1 MKKFVK
7 YGLIGGCVLGLA
19 GVGLV
24 TASVAL
30 GADMQRI
37 IRYLD
42 HHRHL
47 GGSALGSSVIRY
59 PQDSYVDVDK
69 NGIRIK
75 AGDGELELDQ
85 DGVRLKDGDGELE
98 LDRSGVRLKDE
109 DGELELGR
117 NGIQRRAG
125 DGQIRDDGDGAFF
138 KTENSWVSPLED
150 GNFEAGYKAVTSL
163 EVKVSG
169 GTVGLFSLDEIEE
182 LTIKSEKG
190 TLDHVE
196 YREFAQE
203 QKLSLTA
210 YDGEDYQLF
219 IPSSWELEELEVDVL
234 QGDFSGENIRAY
246 DAEYETRGGD
256 LLVSQIGGSTLE
268 LKVTGGAM
276 SWTAVKEMPRLV
288 EADCQNGDLTI
299 ELPEGMDADGIG
311 YEMECENGLIEIPG
325 FTAEGTMEK
334 KISGKSGMT
343 RMELETENVI
353 ITVIQ

>member
-7 YGLIGGCVLGLA
+7 YGLIGGCVLALA

-37 IRYLD
+37 FC
-42 HHRHL
+42 
-47 GGSALGSSVIRY
+47 GTVFGSSVIRY
-59 PQDSYVDVDK
+59 PEDSYFKVDK
-69 NGIRIK
+69 DGIQIK
-75 AGDGELELDQ
+75 AGNGEIEVGQ
-85 DGVRLKDGDGELE
+85 NGVQVKDGDRQGL
-98 LDRSGVRLKDE
+98 V
-109 DGELELGR
+109 
-117 NGIQRRAG
+117 
-125 DGQIRDDGDGAFF
+125 DGDGIFM
-138 KTENSWVSPLED
+138 KTENSWISPSED

-163 EVKVSG
+163 EVKVAG
-169 GTVGLFSLDEIEE
+169 GTVSLFSLDEIEE

-190 TLDHVE
+190 ILDHVK
-196 YREFAQE
+196 YKEFANE

-234 QGDFSGENIRAY
+234 RGVFSGENIRAY
-246 DAEYETRGGD
+246 DTEYETRGGD
-256 LLVSQIGGSTLE
+256 VLVSQIGGSTLE
-268 LKVTGGAM
+268 LTVAGGTM

-288 EADCQNGDLTI
+288 EADCQNGDLTV
-299 ELPEGMDADGIG
+299 ELPEGMDVDGLG
-311 YEMECENGLIEIPG
+311 YEIECENGLIEIPG

-343 RMELETENVI
+343 RMELETENGI
-353 ITVIQ
+353 ISVMQ

>member
-42 HHRHL
+42 HHGHF
-47 GGSALGSSVIRY
+47 GGFGLGSSVIRY
-59 PQDSYVDVDK
+59 PEDSYVDADK

-75 AGDGELELDQ
+75 TGDGEIELGQNGVYLKDGNGEIELGRN
-85 DGVRLKDGDGELE
+85 GVRLKDGDGEILV
-98 LDRSGVRLKDE
+98 DRDGVSL
-109 DGELELGR
+109 
-117 NGIQRRAG
+117 Q
-125 DGQIRDDGDGAFF
+125 
-138 KTENSWVSPLED
+138 TENSWVSPLEN

-163 EVKVSG
+163 EITVAG

-190 TLDHVE
+190 TLDHVK
-196 YREFAQE
+196 YGEFAQE
-203 QKLSLTA
+203 QKLSVAA

-219 IPSSWELEELEVDVL
+219 IPSSWVLEELEVDVL
-234 QGDFSGENIRAY
+234 RGVFRGEDIRAY
-246 DAEYETRGGD
+246 DAEYETKGGD
-256 LLVSQIGGSTLE
+256 VLASQIGGSALE
-268 LKVTGGAM
+268 LKVTGGSM
-276 SWTAVKEMPRLV
+276 TWTAVKEMPRLV
-288 EADCQNGDLTI
+288 EADCQNGDLTV

-311 YEMECENGLIEIPG
+311 YEIECENGLIEIPG

-334 KISGKSGMT
+334 KIPGKSGMT
-343 RMELETENVI
+343 RMELETENGM
-353 ITVIQ
+353 ITVMQ